1 MYKFSINE
9 RRRPLWDLKE
19 KYFRIEMFYYAAIAN
34 GFPLTIL
41 SKFLFCRR
49 KFWRV
54 SGFYLDYDHCSL
66 RCPSDVKTT
75 SKLKKKIKPLPPI
88 LPFSKCHTAE
98 EASDAYKPV
107 SVFCWM
113 CYNIRPYCW
122 REFVFL
128 WLVLHLNKCFL
139 SFFLFYYYYRFFCFF
154 SIKLNSFPLIG
165 CRSFINDLIM
175 ERWGDSWIIFSVF
188 HCCNGLNNL
197 TFKCKKENWVR
208 NDIKESWM
216 VVTNFRLY

>member
-19 KYFRIEMFYYAAIAN
+19 KYFRVEIFYYAAFAN

-75 SKLKKKIKPLPPI
+75 SKLKKKLNPYHQFFHSLSAI
-88 LPFSKCHTAE
+88 LQRKQVMLTNPCLCSVGCATKFVLIVE
-98 EASDAYKPV
+98 ESLY
-107 SVFCWM
+107 FCDW
-113 CYNIRPYCW
+113 CYIWTNAFC
-122 REFVFL
+122 L
-128 WLVLHLNKCFL
+128 
-139 SFFLFYYYYRFFCFF
+139 FFYFIIIINFFCFF
-154 SIKLNSFPLIG
+154 SIKLNSFPFNRMSLVYKWFDHGKVRILM
-165 CRSFINDLIM
+165 NY
-175 ERWGDSWIIFSVF
+175 IFGF
-188 HCCNGLNNL
+188 QLLQRLKQLN
-197 TFKCKKENWVR
+197 F
-208 NDIKESWM
+208 
-216 VVTNFRLY
+216 

>member
-1 MYKFSINE
+1 MYTFNLYLQMHYLLRSAFSMVEMCWNGFVVYKLSINE

-75 SKLKKKIKPLPPI
+75 SKLKKK
-88 LPFSKCHTAE
+88 
-98 EASDAYKPV
+98 
-107 SVFCWM
+107 
-113 CYNIRPYCW
+113 N
-122 REFVFL
+122 
-128 WLVLHLNKCFL
+128 
-139 SFFLFYYYYRFFCFF
+139 
-154 SIKLNSFPLIG
+154 
-165 CRSFINDLIM
+165 
-175 ERWGDSWIIFSVF
+175 
-188 HCCNGLNNL
+188 
-197 TFKCKKENWVR
+197 
-208 NDIKESWM
+208 
-216 VVTNFRLY
+216 

>member
-19 KYFRIEMFYYAAIAN
+19 KYFRIEIFYYAAIAN
-34 GFPLTIL
+34 RFPLTIL

-75 SKLKKKIKPLPPI
+75 SKLKKKNKPLPPI

-113 CYNIRPYCW
+113 CYKIRPNCW

-139 SFFLFYYYYRFFCFF
+139 SFFSILLLLSIFFCFF
-154 SIKLNSFPLIG
+154 FNKIKFVSF
-165 CRSFINDLIM
+165 
-175 ERWGDSWIIFSVF
+175 
-188 HCCNGLNNL
+188 
-197 TFKCKKENWVR
+197 
-208 NDIKESWM
+208 
-216 VVTNFRLY
+216 

>member
-139 SFFLFYYYYRFFCFF
+139 SFFSIIIINNFFCFF
-154 SIKLNSFPLIG
+154 SIKLNSFPFNRMSLVYKWFDHGRVRRHMNYIFG
-165 CRSFINDLIM
+165 CPLLQRLKQ
-175 ERWGDSWIIFSVF
+175 
-188 HCCNGLNNL
+188 LN
-197 TFKCKKENWVR
+197 FKV
-208 NDIKESWM
+208 
-216 VVTNFRLY
+216 

>member
-1 MYKFSINE
+1 MYKLSINE

-75 SKLKKKIKPLPPI
+75 SKLKKKINPYHQFFHSLSAI
-88 LPFSKCHTAE
+88 LQRKQVMLTNPCLCSVGCATKFVLIVE
-98 EASDAYKPV
+98 ESLY
-107 SVFCWM
+107 FCDW
-113 CYNIRPYCW
+113 CYIWTNAFC
-122 REFVFL
+122 L
-128 WLVLHLNKCFL
+128 
-139 SFFLFYYYYRFFCFF
+139 FFYFIIIINFFCFF

-197 TFKCKKENWVR
+197 TFKCKKENWVH

>member
-19 KYFRIEMFYYAAIAN
+19 KYFRIEIFYYAAIAN
-34 GFPLTIL
+34 RFPLTIL

-49 KFWRV
+49 KFWWV

-113 CYNIRPYCW
+113 CYNIRPFCW
-122 REFVFL
+122 REFVLL

-139 SFFLFYYYYRFFCFF
+139 SFFSILLLSIFLFFFFNK
-154 SIKLNSFPLIG
+154 IKFVSF
-165 CRSFINDLIM
+165 
-175 ERWGDSWIIFSVF
+175 
-188 HCCNGLNNL
+188 
-197 TFKCKKENWVR
+197 
-208 NDIKESWM
+208 
-216 VVTNFRLY
+216 